1 MQLFDSSCQCS
12 CAGSKLF
19 VCIALSHLHQCLR
32 IAAPCPIPLLQEHPQ
47 GPDDGLC
54 LILGHPA
61 LRGQLGRR
69 ALHDPAAAGLIEA
82 DDPLALL
89 DVAAGEQ
96 KACFIVHPA
105 LLVQHDG
112 EIRRTQDAGGCC
124 QNNPVVIGKAAAGS
138 EPDELEQEV
147 IRILKELP
155 IRKRTELLT
164 VMYQYL
170 DENKKKEDESLVDES

>member
-1 MQLFDSSCQCS
+1 MYNSQIIAERIRTTIKQQGKSLGEVLSECELGKNTVSKIEKGTDILTLNFAKIADNLNCS
-12 CAGSKLF
+12 LDYLLGRTDNPNVLPLNLNSGNH
-19 VCIALSHLHQCLR
+19 IAL
-32 IAAPCPIPLLQEHPQ
+32 
-47 GPDDGLC
+47 GD
-54 LILGHPA
+54 
-61 LRGQLGRR
+61 
-69 ALHDPAAAGLIEA
+69 
-82 DDPLALL
+82 
-89 DVAAGEQ
+89 
-96 KACFIVHPA
+96 
-105 LLVQHDG
+105 
-112 EIRRTQDAGGCC
+112 CC

>member
-1 MQLFDSSCQCS
+1 MGVPL
-12 CAGSKLF
+12 A
-19 VCIALSHLHQCLR
+19 HLHQVLGV
-32 IAAPCPIPLLQEHPQ
+32 AAPRSIPLLQEHPQ

-89 DVAAGEQ
+89 DVAAGKQ
-96 KACFIVHPA
+96 KARFIVHPA

-112 EIRRTQDAGGCC
+112 EIRRTQDAGGAVD
-124 QNNPVVIGKAAAGS
+124 VVEAVLGVLALAGVVHQQHADAPAVGKGLQPAHVVVVGIVGIFKGLCLGF
-138 EPDELEQEV
+138 DLG
-147 IRILKELP
+147 
-155 IRKRTELLT
+155 
-164 VMYQYL
+164 
-170 DENKKKEDESLVDES
+170 